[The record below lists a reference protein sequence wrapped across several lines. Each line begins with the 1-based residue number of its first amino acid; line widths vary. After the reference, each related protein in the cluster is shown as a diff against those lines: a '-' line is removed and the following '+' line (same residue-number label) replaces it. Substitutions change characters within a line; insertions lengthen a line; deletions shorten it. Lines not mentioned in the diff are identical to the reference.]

1 MLEKTSPRLLDLDL
15 AVIKV
20 KIVPSMLVEITVLVA
35 GTEPGWEETVGK
47 VAKYVEEPQVRGI
60 KNYYYI
66 INT

>member
-1 MLEKTSPRLLDLDL
+1 M
-15 AVIKV
+15 
-20 KIVPSMLVEITVLVA
+20 PSMLVEITVIIA